1 MQGEGGGKRGGGE
14 GQVDGG
20 DRPPPTPNR
29 GAVGDGGLF
38 RGGHPEQPSIP
49 THWEAV

>member
-1 MQGEGGGKRGGGE
+1 MQGEGEGREEERGKRTMGT
-14 GQVDGG
+14 D
-20 DRPPPTPNR
+20 PPPTPNS

-49 THWEAV
+49 THWGAV